1 MTERTIFLN
10 TIEHTDPAARA
21 AYLDV
26 ACAGDPALRKR
37 VESLL
42 RSNADPGGFLDVPAV
57 EQLAAHAAS
66 RSRGN
71 TASGS
76 AMSGG
81 MILGNA
87 FPGNAV
93 PGKEQAMGQES
104 SVIGVYAN
112 IDQADEAVQKLGQG
126 GFPIQHVSV
135 IAQNLGSERKVHG
148 FVTSCDVAKSS
159 ARTGAWVG
167 GIFGAL
173 VGAAFIWVPG
183 VGPMIV
189 AGSLAAALLGGV
201 QGAVAGAAGVGVLG
215 WLASL
220 GISKQH
226 IVKYEES
233 IRAGKVLLIAHGTPE
248 EIGKAQTILTDTAPS
263 ELTAHVAA

>member
-10 TIEHTDPAARA
+10 AIEHTDPAARA

-26 ACAGDPALRKR
+26 ACAGDPALRER

-57 EQLAAHAAS
+57 EQLVAHAAS

-71 TASGS
+71 TVSGS

-87 FPGNAV
+87 IPK
-93 PGKEQAMGQES
+93 KEQAMSQES

-201 QGAVAGAAGVGVLG
+201 QGAVAGAAGAGVLG

-233 IRAGKVLLIAHGTPE
+233 IRAGKVLVIAHGTPD
-248 EIGKAQTILTDTAPS
+248 EIKKAQTILGDTAPT
-263 ELTAHVAA
+263 ELTAHAA

>member
-1 MTERTIFLN
+1 MMEVFRPQVGSGDRGFMTERPIFLN
-10 TIEHTDPAARA
+10 ALSYADPAERA
-21 AYLDV
+21 VYLDV
-26 ACAGDPALRKR
+26 ACAGNAPLRARIEALLHSSATAG
-37 VESLL
+37 E
-42 RSNADPGGFLDVPAV
+42 FLDVPAV
-57 EQLAAHAAS
+57 EQLAAYA
-66 RSRGN
+66 
-71 TASGS
+71 
-76 AMSGG
+76 GG
-81 MILGNA
+81 
-87 FPGNAV
+87 PE
-93 PGKEQAMGQES
+93 PRKERTMGQES
-104 SVIGVYAN
+104 SVIGVYGN

-135 IAQNLGSERKVHG
+135 ITQNLGSERKIHG

-201 QGAVAGAAGVGVLG
+201 AGAVAGAAGAGVLG
-215 WLASL
+215 WLTAL

-233 IRAGKVLLIAHGTPE
+233 IKAGKVLVVAHGTPD
-248 EIGKAQTILTDTAPS
+248 EIKKAQTILAGTAPT
-263 ELTAHVAA
+263 ELTAHVA